1 LLLLLIM
8 LDVLGKC
15 SVSYSKSE
23 EVRC

>member
-8 LDVLGKC
+8 LDVWGKC
-15 SVSYSKSE
+15 CVSYSKSE